1 MLKMN
6 NEVSSNIARFIVLV
20 LVQVLILNNINFLG
34 YINPYI
40 YILFIILFPIKN
52 NRLLFIFLS
61 FLLGL
66 MIDIFLDSGGVHAAA
81 CVTIAYIRPVLL
93 KFSFGMIYEHQT
105 IKFSSTELGQRLTY
119 FSIIIFIHHLILF
132 SLEIF
137 NSSKIILV
145 LKKSLFSSIF
155 TLILCLLITILF
167 SKKNK

>member
-1 MLKMN
+1 MN
-6 NEVSSNIARFIVLV
+6 NAVSTNIARFITLILAQVLV
-20 LVQVLILNNINFLG
+20 FNNINFLG

-40 YILFIILFPIKN
+40 YILFIMLFPIKN
-52 NRLLFIFLS
+52 NRLLFLSLS

-66 MIDIFLDSGGVHAAA
+66 TVDLFSDSGGVHAAA

-105 IKFSSTELGQRLTY
+105 IKFSSTDFGQRLTY
-119 FSIIIFIHHLILF
+119 YSIIIFIHHLILF

-137 NSSKIILV
+137 NSSKIILI

-167 SKKNK
+167 SKKPK

>member
-1 MLKMN
+1 MN
-6 NEVSSNIARFIVLV
+6 NAVSINIARFITLILAQVLV
-20 LVQVLILNNINFLG
+20 FNNINFLG
-34 YINPYI
+34 YVNPYI
-40 YILFIILFPIKN
+40 YILFIMLFPIKN
-52 NRLLFIFLS
+52 NRLLFLSLS

-66 MIDIFLDSGGVHAAA
+66 TVDLFSDSGGVHAAA

-105 IKFSSTELGQRLTY
+105 IKFSSTDFGQRLTY
-119 FSIIIFIHHLILF
+119 YSIIIFIHHLILF

-137 NSSKIILV
+137 NSSKIILI

-167 SKKNK
+167 SKKPK

>member
-1 MLKMN
+1 MN
-6 NEVSSNIARFIVLV
+6 NAISTNIARFITLILAQVLV
-20 LVQVLILNNINFLG
+20 FNNINFLG

-40 YILFIILFPIKN
+40 YILFIMLFSIKN
-52 NRLLFIFLS
+52 NRLLFLCLS

-66 MIDIFLDSGGVHAAA
+66 TVDLFSDSGGVHAAA

-93 KFSFGMIYEHQT
+93 KSSFGLIYEHQT
-105 IKFSSTELGQRLTY
+105 IKFSSTDFGQRLTY

-137 NSSKIILV
+137 NSSKVILI

-155 TLILCLLITILF
+155 TLILCLLITTLF
-167 SKKNK
+167 SKKSK

>member
-1 MLKMN
+1 MN
-6 NEVSSNIARFIVLV
+6 NAISTNIARFITLMLAQVLV
-20 LVQVLILNNINFLG
+20 FNNINFLG

-40 YILFIILFPIKN
+40 YILFIMLFPIKN
-52 NRLLFIFLS
+52 NRLLFLCLS

-66 MIDIFLDSGGVHAAA
+66 SIDLFSDSGGVHAAA
-81 CVTIAYIRPVLL
+81 CVTIAYIRPILL

-105 IKFSSTELGQRLTY
+105 IKFSSTDFGQRLTY

-137 NSSKIILV
+137 NSAKIILI

-167 SKKNK
+167 SKKPR